1 MPDATPEKSTF
12 SPYRKW
18 GIGLQ
23 VCLVI
28 GLVISVVVM
37 VNYLSHDY
45 FQRYHLSARG
55 KIPLATRTVK
65 FVESLTNDVN
75 VTIYYDKSDPLYTM
89 VADLLKEYKQINH
102 RIKVQTVDYLRDAG
116 AAAQLKQKYSFLA
129 SPNAKDIILFD
140 CGGRYKTVNGNGIAQ
155 YVTERLPNEKEIEYR
170 RKLVSFTGEKAFTAA
185 LIWVTNPKQFKA
197 CFLQGDGEHDI
208 ESGDETL
215 GYLKLAAVLLENS
228 VQSEKISLLGT
239 NEIPQDCSL
248 LVIAGPTAPIPEMVL
263 DKVDQYLN
271 QGGRLLALLNVM
283 SVQKETGLERILA
296 KWGVSVGTNTIQDLQ
311 NTKVGTDVIVT
322 SFSDH
327 PVVAPLQ
334 TLALQLILPRAIGKL
349 QNARQSADAPR
360 VQEIAFTG
368 PRAMIEKNP
377 QLGSGRFPLM
387 AAVEKGALKDVIT
400 DRGTTRMV
408 VVGDS
413 IFLVNH
419 QIESGANKDFAG
431 YAVNWLLD
439 RPHLLEGLEPRP
451 VAEYRLVMS
460 KTQLQSAQWLLMAGM
475 PGAVLALGAI
485 VWLRRRG

>member
-1 MPDATPEKSTF
+1 MADPTPEKSTF

-28 GLVISVVVM
+28 GLVLSVVVM
-37 VNYLSHDY
+37 INYLSHDY
-45 FQRYHLSARG
+45 FFRYHLSARG
-55 KIPLATRTVK
+55 RIPLATRTVK
-65 FVESLTNDVN
+65 FLESVTNDVN
-75 VTIYYDKSDPLYTM
+75 VTIYYDKNDPLYTM
-89 VADLLKEYKQINH
+89 VADLLKEYKRIN
-102 RIKVQTVDYLRDAG
+102 RKINVQTVDYLRDAG
-116 AAAQLKQKYSFLA
+116 AAVQLKQKYTFLA

-140 CGGRYKTVNGNGIAQ
+140 CGGRYKTVNGNAIAQ
-155 YVTERLPNEKEIEYR
+155 YVTERMPNEKEIEYR
-170 RKLVSFTGEKAFTAA
+170 RKLVSFTGEKAFTSAV
-185 LIWVTNPKQFKA
+185 IWVTNPKQFKA

-228 VQSEKISLLGT
+228 IQAEKISLLGT
-239 NEIPQDCSL
+239 NEIPADCNL
-248 LVIAGPTAPIPEMVL
+248 LVIAGPTVAIPDPVL

-271 QGGRLLALLNVM
+271 QGGRLLALFNF
-283 SVQKETGLERILA
+283 SSIHKETGLERILA

-311 NTKVGTDVIVT
+311 NTKAGTDVIVT
-322 SFSDH
+322 SFADH

-334 TLALQLILPRAIGKL
+334 TLALQLILPRPIGKL
-349 QNARQSADAPR
+349 QSARQSADAPR

-368 PRAMIEKNP
+368 SHATIDKNP

-387 AAVEKGALKDVIT
+387 VAVEKGALKDVIT

-408 VVGDS
+408 VIGDS
-413 IFLVNH
+413 IFLVNR
-419 QIESGANKDFAG
+419 QIESGANKDLAG

-451 VAEYRLVMS
+451 VAEYRLVMTN
-460 KTQLQSAQWLLMAGM
+460 TQLQSAEWLLLAGM
-475 PGAVLALGAI
+475 PGAVLALGSV